1 MWCLMPKQDGNKVK
15 FIQRQKPSV
24 PFFALLWK
32 WKCCT
37 VLMKIV
43 AAVKL
48 MLISLAAAAGD
59 VWGNFLISNLLI
71 GCLHTC
77 PSLCRNLISNGITVQ
92 LRPKQCLLARQMS
105 KISHSEYERSNIYI
119 YFLENPFLSP
129 EVICLTSFNPC
140 VYLQCV
146 KRKIHSLLLCCWQS
160 DMLTYVHSAHF
171 VMENSFMAALKSLLT
186 QSSDSPRPASRS
198 LPTPCFIHTFPTL
211 QFPSSPLYLDLLL
224 GAALT
229 APSFY
234 FYHFWMLHLLTT
246 PSLLQESIWYKY
258 FTKVKKKVHWPS
270 FCISCFVSST

>member
-1 MWCLMPKQDGNKVK
+1 MPKSDGNKVK

-92 LRPKQCLLARQMS
+92 LRPKQCLLARQTS
-105 KISHSEYERSNIYI
+105 KISHSEYEQSKKGTW
-119 YFLENPFLSP
+119 LDKS
-129 EVICLTSFNPC
+129 SFC
-140 VYLQCV
+140 
-146 KRKIHSLLLCCWQS
+146 HSQRQTNQL
-160 DMLTYVHSAHF
+160 F
-171 VMENSFMAALKSLLT
+171 VQTLPTAPNSF
-186 QSSDSPRPASRS
+186 SSKED
-198 LPTPCFIHTFPTL
+198 
-211 QFPSSPLYLDLLL
+211 
-224 GAALT
+224 
-229 APSFY
+229 
-234 FYHFWMLHLLTT
+234 
-246 PSLLQESIWYKY
+246 
-258 FTKVKKKVHWPS
+258 WPS
-270 FCISCFVSST
+270 QNSNN

>member
-1 MWCLMPKQDGNKVK
+1 M
-15 FIQRQKPSV
+15 
-24 PFFALLWK
+24 
-32 WKCCT
+32 
-37 VLMKIV
+37 
-43 AAVKL
+43 
-48 MLISLAAAAGD
+48 
-59 VWGNFLISNLLI
+59 
-71 GCLHTC
+71 
-77 PSLCRNLISNGITVQ
+77 
-92 LRPKQCLLARQMS
+92 
-105 KISHSEYERSNIYI
+105 
-119 YFLENPFLSP
+119 ENPFLSP
-129 EVICLTSFNPC
+129 EVICLASFNPC

-224 GAALT
+224 GAAPT

-246 PSLLQESIWYKY
+246 PYLLQESIWYKY
-258 FTKVKKKVHWPS
+258 FTKVKKKSSLALFLHQLFRFLHINKLRGNSKIGFFPHDHPNYQFFLLLASPCSQPWQMCWHS
-270 FCISCFVSST
+270 FFYLVKQILAQTWTPCQCTDERKKSISEKKAYFIL